1 MRQSRYALRF
11 AALTSTW
18 LFSMVGVAHGA
29 ESLVKK
35 AQTVK
40 PETCDQVT
48 TVEQCHEDYAA
59 GCTKSEKP
67 RYDAYLNFLKNRT
80 PLPTAKPK
88 KLLTRVRRE
97 TGKE

>member
-1 MRQSRYALRF
+1 MRQSRYGLRF
-11 AALTSTW
+11 AALASAW
-18 LFSMVGVAHGA
+18 LFRMVGVAHGA

-48 TVEQCHEDYAA
+48 NVEQCHEDYAA